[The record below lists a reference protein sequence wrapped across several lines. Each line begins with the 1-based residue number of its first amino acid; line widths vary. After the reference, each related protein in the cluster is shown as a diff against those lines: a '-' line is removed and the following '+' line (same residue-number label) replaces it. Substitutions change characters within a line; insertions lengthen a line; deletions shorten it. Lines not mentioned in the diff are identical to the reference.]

1 MCARASVPPRPR
13 RRARAL
19 TRAHAPAPAH
29 LSALPQ
35 YLKDAQPQDM
45 TGLANRMSLVEI
57 ERSMNRY
64 MWEDVPVTSV
74 VDERMDGER
83 VLYQVEWADG
93 GEMQWLP
100 ADQLHPGLIEDFEA
114 GLESAEFEAIVDARE
129 NVDGAEYLVKW
140 ADGETSWEPAG
151 NLDEEDIAEFL
162 AKAEGADAEGAEGA
176 EEAEEAGAE
185 GEGAKAEGE
194 AASAEA
200 VASK

>member
-1 MCARASVPPRPR
+1 
-13 RRARAL
+13 
-19 TRAHAPAPAH
+19 
-29 LSALPQ
+29 
-35 YLKDAQPQDM
+35 M

-64 MWEDVPVTSV
+64 MWEDVPVTEV
-74 VDERMDGER
+74 VESKEDGAR
-83 VLYQVEWADG
+83 TMYLVNWADDS
-93 GEMQWLP
+93 EPSWLP

-176 EEAEEAGAE
+176 EGAEEAEEAGAE
-185 GEGAKAEGE
+185 AEGAKAGGE